1 MDQHNLALL
10 LSSHFPIVIIETQE
24 ERRAMQLLRRI
35 AGETRIG
42 LWQWTAAQGLQHLLH
57 AVDRPLELAGA
68 DDEGPTT
75 DRDSLNP
82 EVMLERIG
90 RDIRDSV
97 VVLSDFHPYLEQPR
111 ILRLLKEFAL
121 ASSQNNS
128 SLVLISHA
136 LKPPAEIARLC
147 AHFELSLPDADAI
160 RRLLR
165 EEARLWKLRNGNQSV
180 KADGKAVE
188 LLVRNLVGLTHSD
201 ARRFIRNAI
210 YDDGAIT
217 HSDIGA
223 VQAAKYKLIDPE
235 GILSFEYDTVGL
247 DQVGG
252 FAALKRWLELRKL
265 PFLQAGSDP
274 DTPKGILLLGVQGGG
289 KSLAAR
295 GVAGAWGVPLLR
307 MDFGALYNKYIGETE
322 KNIREALKAA
332 EVLAPCVLWIDE
344 IEKAIADNGSDS
356 GTARRVLGTLLT
368 WMAEN
373 KAPVF
378 LVATANDI
386 SSLPPELMRKGRLDE
401 IFFVDLPDTA
411 TRQEILAIH
420 LARRDHDI
428 DDFDLQQLARASDGF
443 SGAELEQAVVSARY
457 AAIAE
462 GQAPGTGHLLAE
474 LKRTHPLSVV
484 MAEPMAELRAWAAGR
499 TVAAH

>member
-1 MDQHNLALL
+1 
-10 LSSHFPIVIIETQE
+10 
-24 ERRAMQLLRRI
+24 MQLLRRI
-35 AGETRIG
+35 AGDSRVA
-42 LWQWTAAQGLQHLLH
+42 LWQWTAARGLQHLLQ
-57 AVDRPLELAGA
+57 AADRPLQLADA
-68 DDEGPTT
+68 DEAGPTA

-82 EVMLERIG
+82 EVMLERLG
-90 RDIRDSV
+90 RDVRDSV
-97 VVLSDFHPYLEQPR
+97 VVLSDFHPYLEVPR

-121 ASSQNNS
+121 ASRQNNS

-136 LKPPAEIARLC
+136 LTPPAEIARLC
-147 AHFELSLPDADAI
+147 AHFALSLPDADAI

-165 EEARLWKLRNGNQSV
+165 EEAKLWKLRNGNQSV

-217 HSDIGA
+217 HSDVGV

-252 FAALKRWLELRKL
+252 FTALKRWLALRKR
-265 PFLQAGSDP
+265 PFLQAGNDP
-274 DTPKGILLLGVQGGG
+274 DTPKGIMLLGVQGGG
-289 KSLAAR
+289 KSLAAK

-401 IFFVDLPDTA
+401 IFFVDLPDA
-411 TRQEILAIH
+411 QTRQEILAIH
-420 LARRDHDI
+420 LAKRDYEADT
-428 DDFDLQQLARASDGF
+428 FDLQQIAQASEGF

-457 AAIAE
+457 AAKAN
-462 GQAPGTGHLLAE
+462 GQPLDTPQLLQE
-474 LKRTHPLSVV
+474 LQRTRPLSVV
-484 MAEPMAELRAWAAGR
+484 MAESMAQLRDWAAGR